1 MNTIS
6 ELESVILEDS
16 LLHQN
21 LLSILCV
28 SASVSSEAPTP
39 SMPSLPLQNSM
50 DSLLFS
56 TPVTR
61 WNCSSPWAAHQRGVF
76 REHDSSASSV
86 RPAWAIFS
94 VKTWRTQRIQTHEG
108 TEFEWEEED
117 RAEIELQQSYRVTA
131 EPSFPSYVA
140 AATPT
145 VPRQEWHAT
154 WMQWKWGLSRDFP
167 LNKEKHTLCRNTL
180 TIKNKNKMNL
190 CFTVVPNR

>member
-21 LLSILCV
+21 LSSILCV
-28 SASVSSEAPTP
+28 SASACFQECSESSHSFHAFAAFAELNG
-39 SMPSLPLQNSM
+39 LP
-50 DSLLFS
+50 FS

-61 WNCSSPWAAHQRGVF
+61 WERFQPLSCPPERSLQRAWLILKICSSRLRLYLVWNLEDEAYPNTWGDRIWVGGGGQGWNRTAASHG
-76 REHDSSASSV
+76 
-86 RPAWAIFS
+86 
-94 VKTWRTQRIQTHEG
+94 
-108 TEFEWEEED
+108 
-117 RAEIELQQSYRVTA
+117 VTA

-154 WMQWKWGLSRDFP
+154 WMRWKWGLSRDFP
-167 LNKEKHTLCRNTL
+167 LNKENILFVEIL
-180 TIKNKNKMNL
+180 L
-190 CFTVVPNR
+190 Q